1 MNGTSLARGL
11 ISLITLLAFQ
21 LVSYVCMRWRRLRL
35 PPYADASSQISSHY
49 GKTLENAINSPP
61 LVIAFRGRPLEKVMR
76 NHRVSR
82 TDLNGALRR
91 ANVWHI
97 SEVEA
102 VIIEPTGSFSIY
114 KRADRPEGVEP
125 DVLLDVPGYRRL
137 VEHFDEKKQES
148 VVNLVPG
155 EKRDGK
161 LGTDREVERARDAA
175 NDIAADEA

>member
-1 MNGTSLARGL
+1 
-11 ISLITLLAFQ
+11 
-21 LVSYVCMRWRRLRL
+21 
-35 PPYADASSQISSHY
+35 
-49 GKTLENAINSPP
+49 
-61 LVIAFRGRPLEKVMR
+61 MR

-97 SEVEA
+97 SEIEA

-114 KRADRPEGVEP
+114 KRADRPDGVEP
-125 DVLLDVPGYRRL
+125 EVLLDVPGYRRL
-137 VEHFDEKKQES
+137 VEHFDEKKKES

-155 EKRDGK
+155 EKRNGK

-175 NDIAADEA
+175 NDIAASEA